1 MGLYLAAGL
10 NDLLILIVHNHN
22 ARSPFHPRQRTI
34 VLSIRRREGAH
45 LQLPDGKVSGDF
57 DHLVVGGLHLAIH
70 GKHHLFKLKR
80 TKVRLRGRIAKPSSV
95 WGKRKKVRLWGFVPD
110 IANVLGGGEGGESG
124 SLALI
129 VEPGQGRNVSGG
141 RVAVLSHQWDERG
154 RVAGLP

>member
-34 VLSIRRREGAH
+34 VLSIIRGREGAH

-57 DHLVVGGLHLAIH
+57 NHLVVSIH
-70 GKHHLFKLKR
+70 GKHHLFKLKG

-95 WGKRKKVRLWGFVPD
+95 WGKRKKVRLRGFVPD

-141 RVAVLSHQWDERG
+141 RVAVLSHQWDEGG
-154 RVAGLP
+154 RVTSLP

>member
-1 MGLYLAAGL
+1 
-10 NDLLILIVHNHN
+10 
-22 ARSPFHPRQRTI
+22 
-34 VLSIRRREGAH
+34 VLSIRGREGAH

-57 DHLVVGGLHLAIH
+57 DHLVVSIH

-80 TKVRLRGRIAKPSSV
+80 TKVRLRGRVAKPSSV
-95 WGKRKKVRLWGFVPD
+95 WGKREKVRLWGFVPDIALRGFVPD

-141 RVAVLSHQWDERG
+141 RVTVLSHQWDEGG

>member
-22 ARSPFHPRQRTI
+22 ARSPFHPGQRTI
-34 VLSIRRREGAH
+34 VLSIIKVREGAN

-57 DHLVVGGLHLAIH
+57 GGLHLAIH
-70 GKHHLFKLKR
+70 GKHHLFKLKG
-80 TKVRLRGRIAKPSSV
+80 TKVRLRGGIAKPSSV
-95 WGKRKKVRLWGFVPD
+95 WRKRETKVKLRGLVPD
-110 IANVLGGGEGGESG
+110 ITNVLGGGEGRESG

-141 RVAVLSHQWDERG
+141 RVTVLSHQWDEGG
-154 RVAGLP
+154 RVASLP